1 LSTSAVLADLS
12 PSWKQEV
19 NRRVAA
25 HQSRKRSST
34 AEARPRLEPNPGAHS
49 RAAEA
54 AARVAARYAKV
65 PSYSEMLANEARAA
79 VRAAEAVSRAA
90 LEAQAAAESILA
102 GLEAATVTEHQWE
115 SAPGRH
121 EATEQVLERPLE
133 AVIEPARPAPDDS
146 AHAEEKQSFAIL
158 WDADLP
164 VRSTAPAA
172 FQAIHGPGVSDSSVE
187 EWWQS
192 ARLAPDG
199 QDSPGGSEAIEVVEP
214 AQPIRANVI
223 QFPRELVAARK
234 IRPRLA
240 EGPHA
245 QVGDSFGQLSIFEVD
260 PESISTQP
268 EAAATVVESAPA
280 WPGPGWSSIRL
291 EEQSLDELPA
301 EESAAVPAPTAAAL
315 ELASMGRRMMAA
327 VVDCSLIAG
336 AFLAVAMAAM
346 EKARVMPNL
355 HQAELGAAVTLV
367 LLAALYHVFFV
378 LLAATTPGMLWA
390 RISVST
396 FSGKRLTF
404 DQRCGRLGALVM
416 SLLPVGLGVAWAIF
430 DDEHLCWHD
439 RLSGSYVRRG

>member
-1 LSTSAVLADLS
+1 M
-12 PSWKQEV
+12 
-19 NRRVAA
+19 NRRLAA
-25 HQSRKRSST
+25 HQSRKGSSI
-34 AEARPRLEPNPGAHS
+34 AEARAYQEPNQGAHS

-54 AARVAARYAKV
+54 AARVAARYAKA

-102 GLEAATVTEHQWE
+102 GLEAATVAERLWE
-115 SAPGRH
+115 SESGRH
-121 EATEQVLERPLE
+121 EATEQILKQPLE
-133 AVIEPARPAPDDS
+133 VTVEPAWPAQGNS
-146 AHAEEKQSFAIL
+146 VQAEEEQSFAIL

-164 VRSTAPAA
+164 VRAAAPAA
-172 FQAIHGPGVSDSSVE
+172 LRSTHGPGVFDSSVE

-199 QDSPGGSEAIEVVEP
+199 QDSLAEREAIEVVEP
-214 AQPIRANVI
+214 AQPIRANLI

-245 QVGDSFGQLSIFEVD
+245 QVGNSFGQLSIFEVD

-268 EAAATVVESAPA
+268 AAAAAVVETAPA

-291 EEQSLDELPA
+291 EEQSPDERQA
-301 EESAAVPAPTAAAL
+301 EEAEAAPAPAAAAVDMAP
-315 ELASMGRRMMAA
+315 MGRRLMAA

-336 AFLAVAMAAM
+336 VFLAMAMAAM
-346 EKARVMPNL
+346 ENARVMPNL
-355 HQAELGAAVTLV
+355 RQAELGAAVTLA

-378 LLAATTPGMLWA
+378 LLAATTPGMWWA
-390 RISVST
+390 RISLMT
-396 FSGKRLTF
+396 FSGERLTL
-404 DQRCGRLGALVM
+404 DRRCGRLGALVM